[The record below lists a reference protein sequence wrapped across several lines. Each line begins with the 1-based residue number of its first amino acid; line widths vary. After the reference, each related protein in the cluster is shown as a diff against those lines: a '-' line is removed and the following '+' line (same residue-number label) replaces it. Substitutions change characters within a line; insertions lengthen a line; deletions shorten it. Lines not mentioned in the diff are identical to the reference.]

1 LAGCSLTADDANP
14 LGPSAQQQ
22 VQQYQRAQSS
32 TPETQS
38 AVRAHPAPPIPLP
51 RTTVLRQ
58 AAEPDR
64 TDSAMAPM
72 GFRMSRRQL
81 FGEMGSDVRARV
93 SPLDTQGNVRR
104 VTFSAEGA
112 DFDVELD
119 PTGQWVAFASTRHRN
134 QADLYLQRIN
144 GTAVTQLT
152 NDPARDEMPCISP
165 DGKQIAFASDRA
177 GSFDIYLMEIDG
189 GPAVRLTE
197 DGAQNIHPS
206 FSPDGRRLVYCS
218 LGSRSGVWELVV
230 VEIDRPTHR
239 TIIGHGLFPVWSP
252 RGDKIA
258 YQRARERGS
267 RWFSLWTIDI
277 DERGEATRPTE
288 VAASSNAAII
298 TPEWS
303 ADGRHLVFC
312 TVLDPTADSPAG
324 SRADLWICNADGS
337 GRTRLTQGRYG
348 NLHPTWAPDGSIYF
362 VSNRGVDAVENVY
375 ALRPDQ
381 AVHLAR
387 QRERPQ
393 ADTLEATAPMTPPLP
408 E

>member
-1 LAGCSLTADDANP
+1 
-14 LGPSAQQQ
+14 
-22 VQQYQRAQSS
+22 
-32 TPETQS
+32 
-38 AVRAHPAPPIPLP
+38 
-51 RTTVLRQ
+51 
-58 AAEPDR
+58 
-64 TDSAMAPM
+64 
-72 GFRMSRRQL
+72 
-81 FGEMGSDVRARV
+81 
-93 SPLDTQGNVRR
+93 
-104 VTFSAEGA
+104 
-112 DFDVELD
+112 
-119 PTGQWVAFASTRHRN
+119 
-134 QADLYLQRIN
+134 
-144 GTAVTQLT
+144 
-152 NDPARDEMPCISP
+152 MPCISP

-324 SRADLWICNADGS
+324 SRADLWICNADGT
-337 GRTRLTQGRYG
+337 GRARLTHGRYG
-348 NLHPTWAPDGSIYF
+348 NLQPTWSADGSIYF